1 MGHAYTELLADRD
14 ILLFQMQSY
23 AACADPDIQAQRPR
37 AATSSSST
45 RSGSSPDADAPR
57 LWSFFS
63 AGMLL
68 NVVASLDLEVVAG
81 EEDWAA
87 CWIDPEK
94 LPSMDPPSPGQ

>member
-1 MGHAYTELLADRD
+1 
-14 ILLFQMQSY
+14 MQSY
-23 AACADPDIQAQRPR
+23 AACSDPDIQARVR
-37 AATSSSST
+37 DCYVELVHEVRELT
-45 RSGSSPDADAPR
+45 GADAPR

-87 CWIDPEK
+87 CWIAPDQ